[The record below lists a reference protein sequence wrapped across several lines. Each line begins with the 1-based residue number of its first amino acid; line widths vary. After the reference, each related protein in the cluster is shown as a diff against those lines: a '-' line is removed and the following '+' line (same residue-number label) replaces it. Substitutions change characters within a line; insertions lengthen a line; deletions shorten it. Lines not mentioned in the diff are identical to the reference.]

1 MTHNKVELLKQ
12 YLLTAIKSDDDQ
24 ITFNKET
31 VKDIYE
37 LIYRLEDENEL
48 YIRKLKERQAEIER
62 LQSDIKK
69 LRDHNSELIK
79 LSFKFRDKA
88 KTVKTEVLTEFIE
101 KFDGTIDEMKFPL
114 SNVVDK
120 TLLIAKQ
127 LVHKIAKEMV
137 GDQE

>member
-1 MTHNKVELLKQ
+1 MITHNKAELLKQ

-37 LIYRLEDENEL
+37 LIYCLEDQSEL
-48 YIRKLKERQAEIER
+48 YIRKLQERQA
-62 LQSDIKK
+62 DIKK

-88 KTVKTEVLTEFIE
+88 KTVKTEALTEFIE
-101 KFDGTIDEMKFPL
+101 KFDSAIDEIKFPL

-127 LVHKIAKEMV
+127 LAHKIAKEMA
-137 GDQE
+137 GDNK